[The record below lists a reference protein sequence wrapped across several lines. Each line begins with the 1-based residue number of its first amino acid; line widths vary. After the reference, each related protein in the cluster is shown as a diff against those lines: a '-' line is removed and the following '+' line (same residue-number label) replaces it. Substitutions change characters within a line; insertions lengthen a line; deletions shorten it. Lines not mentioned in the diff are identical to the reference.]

1 LQQEIFAIYQNSEN
15 KIFCDH
21 QRNDDDFKV
30 KIGPKRIF
38 NEEVKEVGYEK
49 KKILN
54 DFDAFVEE
62 MQEFSLD
69 DKQKAAAEREM
80 GFTEV
85 I

>member
-1 LQQEIFAIYQNSEN
+1 
-15 KIFCDH
+15 
-21 QRNDDDFKV
+21 V